1 MDLRLGS
8 RDRSTRE
15 AVAAAG
21 VVVVWLTVLAFS
33 RGDTID
39 LTAALL
45 VVLAEVL
52 VLAVLTGPLLAVL
65 LALVAAGLA
74 TWYLVP
80 PYRTLEVANAD
91 NVLVL
96 VVFALVA
103 AAASA
108 LVELAGRARERADT
122 ADQQAL
128 LLGDVVS
135 ADEEAGVDAALDRV
149 RRGLG
154 LDRVELVETT
164 GPGPEQVLAAS
175 GSPGTGPAVIAVE
188 LPDGYLLRGFGPE
201 VFAPDPAFLVALGS
215 AAVRSYERDLL
226 ADESR
231 RAEELAA
238 IDRARTALLASV
250 GHDLRT
256 PLTTVRI
263 GLDSLRSPQAVLS
276 DADRAEL
283 LDSIDAATSRLDD
296 LITNLLDMSR
306 LQAGTVIARVRPTVL
321 ADAVDQALLAT
332 PSDRVVVQLPDGL
345 PPVLADAALLERIV
359 ANLVSNALRYSP
371 SGSPVEVRA
380 RHDASTVVLEVAD
393 RGPGMPTADLTS
405 AFTGLRHVGEH
416 ADGGSG
422 LGLAIVRGF
431 AEAMSMTAELRPRAG
446 GGLVARVVIPRSAP
460 EASR

>member
-1 MDLRLGS
+1 MLVRPSPHDWFTEPLTRVDVAVVEESARAPLHGAAIEDRQPGQAQRTGVDAETLRDLEEYALVRPARDGTYSQDDIEIVRTCLRLQHFGMGARHVRHIHS
-8 RDRSTRE
+8 
-15 AVAAAG
+15 AVE
-21 VVVVWLTVLAFS
+21 
-33 RGDTID
+33 R
-39 LTAALL
+39 
-45 VVLAEVL
+45 
-52 VLAVLTGPLLAVL
+52 
-65 LALVAAGLA
+65 AAGL
-74 TWYLVP
+74 V
-80 PYRTLEVANAD
+80 
-91 NVLVL
+91 
-96 VVFALVA
+96 
-103 AAASA
+103 
-108 LVELAGRARERADT
+108 
-122 ADQQAL
+122 
-128 LLGDVVS
+128 
-135 ADEEAGVDAALDRV
+135 
-149 RRGLG
+149 
-154 LDRVELVETT
+154 
-164 GPGPEQVLAAS
+164 EQVLAAS

-460 EASR
+460 EVGR